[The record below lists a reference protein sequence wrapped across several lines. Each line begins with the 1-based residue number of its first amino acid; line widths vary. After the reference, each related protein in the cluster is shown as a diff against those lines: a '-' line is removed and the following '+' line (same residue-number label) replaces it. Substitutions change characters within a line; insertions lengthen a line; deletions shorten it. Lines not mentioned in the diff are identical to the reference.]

1 MRVKVPVALREASPA
16 VRRLLVGNLLSS
28 LGQGMVL
35 PLLVIY
41 LGQVRGLGTATA
53 GLVLSTMAVV
63 PLALVPIV
71 GAIVDRVGPR
81 PVLMFGMSVQ
91 AVGMFLLSMVHTAPQ
106 AFALAV
112 FLAVGVSTSWAP
124 QATLIGRLT
133 SGAERQAVFGMNFA
147 LLNLGIGLG
156 GIVSATIANVSEPS
170 TFELLYRL
178 NSLSFLLYLA
188 VLIPMRGIGVG
199 PASPEEIAEHV
210 GPKGGYRYLMRDR
223 ALIRLVVVALI
234 MLTFG
239 YGSLEVGLP
248 VLMTEHAGL
257 EISNVAWVYVVN
269 TVVIVLAQM
278 LVIARI
284 QGRSRSMLLGVVGV
298 LWAVSWLATGIAAL
312 IGEGGAP
319 VLALAVFAIGTAI
332 FALGE
337 TLWSPV
343 MPAIVND
350 LAPAELRG
358 RYNSMQS
365 VVWGASGALGPA
377 VAGLLLGIGSAGLW
391 IGLVVV
397 GCLFAGLMGMR
408 LRRVLTPVQDGRTLA
423 PVEG

>member
-1 MRVKVPVALREASPA
+1 MSVKVPAVLRDASPA
-16 VRRLLVGNLLSS
+16 VRRLLLGNLLSS

-41 LGQVRGLGTATA
+41 LGQVRDLGTSTA
-53 GLVLSTMAVV
+53 GLVLSTMALV
-63 PLALVPIV
+63 PLALVPLV
-71 GAIVDRVGPR
+71 GAVVDRIGPR

-106 AFALAV
+106 AFALAA
-112 FLAVGVSTSWAP
+112 FLAIGQSSTWAP
-124 QATLIGRLT
+124 QSTLIGRLT
-133 SGAERQAVFGMNFA
+133 TGAERQAVFGMNFA

-156 GIVSATIANVSEPS
+156 GVVSASIASISDPS

-178 NSLSFLLYLA
+178 NSLSFLLYLV

-199 PASPEEIAEHV
+199 PASPEEVAEHV
-210 GPKGGYRYLMRDR
+210 GPKGGYRYLLRDR
-223 ALIRLVVVALI
+223 ALIRLIVAALV

-248 VLMTEHAGL
+248 ILMTEHAGL
-257 EISNVAWVYVVN
+257 DISNVAMVYVVN

-278 LVIARI
+278 FVIARI
-284 QGRSRSMLLGVVGV
+284 QGRSRSMLLGVVGA
-298 LWAVSWLATGIAAL
+298 LWAASWLATGIGALVGEHGAHLWALVIFAA
-312 IGEGGAP
+312 
-319 VLALAVFAIGTAI
+319 GTGV

-365 VVWGASGALGPA
+365 VVWGAAGALGPA
-377 VAGLLLGIGSAGLW
+377 IAGMLLGIGSAGLW
-391 IGLVVV
+391 VGLVVV
-397 GCLFAGLMGMR
+397 GCLVAGLMGMQ
-408 LRRVLTPVQDGRTLA
+408 LRRVLTPVQDGRILA
-423 PVEG
+423 PVQG

>member
-1 MRVKVPVALREASPA
+1 MKFPAVLREVDPA
-16 VRRLLVGNLLSS
+16 VRRLLLGNLLSS

-41 LGQVRGLGTATA
+41 LGQVRGLGTSTA
-53 GLVLSTMAVV
+53 GLVLSTMALV
-63 PLALVPIV
+63 PLALVPVI
-71 GAIVDRVGPR
+71 GAIVDRIGPR
-81 PVLMFGMSVQ
+81 PVLMFGLSIQ
-91 AVGMFLLSMVHTAPQ
+91 AIGMFLLSNVHTAPQ
-106 AFALAV
+106 AFALAA
-112 FLAVGVSTSWAP
+112 FLALGVSASWAP
-124 QATLIGRLT
+124 HATLIGRLT
-133 SGAERQAVFGMNFA
+133 TGAQRQAVFGMNFA

-156 GIVSATIANVSEPS
+156 GVVSATIANIDNPS
-170 TFELLYRL
+170 TFELLYRVNAL
-178 NSLSFLLYLA
+178 TFVLYLV

-210 GPKGGYRYLMRDR
+210 GPKGGYRYLLRDR
-223 ALIRLVVVALI
+223 ALIRLIVVALV

-248 VLMTEHAGL
+248 ILMTEHAGL
-257 EISNVAWVYVVN
+257 EISNVAMVYVVN
-269 TVVIVLAQM
+269 TVVIVIAQM

-298 LWAVSWLATGIAAL
+298 LWAVSWLATGVAAL
-312 IGEGGAP
+312 VGEGGAHMW
-319 VLALAVFAIGTAI
+319 ALVIFALGTAV

-365 VVWGASGALGPA
+365 VVWGAAGALGPA
-377 VAGLLLGIGSAGLW
+377 IAGFLLGIGSAGLW
-391 IGLVVV
+391 VGLVVA
-397 GCLFAGLMGMR
+397 GCLIAGLMGMQ
-408 LRRVLTPVQDGRTLA
+408 LRRVLTPVQDGRVLA

>member
-1 MRVKVPVALREASPA
+1 MKVSGVLRDIDPA
-16 VRRLLVGNLLSS
+16 VRRLLFGNLLSS

-41 LGQVRGLGTATA
+41 LGQVRGLGTSTA
-53 GLVLSTMAVV
+53 GLVLSTMALV
-63 PLALVPIV
+63 PLALVPVV
-71 GAIVDRVGPR
+71 GAIVDRIGPR
-81 PVLMFGMSVQ
+81 PVLMFGLAVQ
-91 AVGMFLLSMVHTAPQ
+91 AVGMFLLSNVHTAPQ
-106 AFALAV
+106 AFALAA
-112 FLAVGVSTSWAP
+112 FLALGQSTTWAP
-124 QATLIGRLT
+124 HATLIGRLT
-133 SGAERQAVFGMNFA
+133 TGAQRQAVFGMNFA

-156 GIVSATIANVSEPS
+156 GVVSATIANIDNPS
-170 TFELLYRL
+170 SFELLYRL
-178 NSLSFLLYLA
+178 NALSFLLYLV

-199 PASPEEIAEHV
+199 PASAEEIAEHV
-210 GPKGGYRYLMRDR
+210 GPKGGYRHLLRDR
-223 ALIRLVVVALI
+223 ALIRLIVVALV

-248 VLMTEHAGL
+248 ILMTEHAGL
-257 EISNVAWVYVVN
+257 EISNVAMVYVVN
-269 TVVIVLAQM
+269 TVVIVIAQM

-284 QGRSRSMLLGVVGV
+284 QGRSRSLLLGVVGV
-298 LWAVSWLATGIAAL
+298 LWAVSWLATGFGAL
-312 IGEGGAP
+312 VGEHGAH
-319 VLALAVFAIGTAI
+319 LWALVIFALGTAV

-377 VAGLLLGIGSAGLW
+377 FAGLMLGIGSAGLW
-391 IGLVVV
+391 VGLVVA
-397 GCLFAGLMGMR
+397 GCLVAGLMGVQ
-408 LRRVLTPVQDGRTLA
+408 LRRVLTPVQDGRVLT